1 MKRVPLV
8 TLYRLDY
15 REPIQWPL
23 EKRREKSEE
32 QKWRARLLILYG
44 LDYREPI

>member
-1 MKRVPLV
+1 MQRAPLA
-8 TLYRLDY
+8 TLYGLDY

-32 QKWRARLLILYG
+32 QDCWYYIG
-44 LDYREPI
+44 